1 MTRKLKGFIVT
12 SVEEHILDQV
22 REREG
27 FGDGSTALRF
37 SLRQYAR
44 AEGLSLE
51 PVEEEEESLSPAPQ
65 AEMQAA

>member
-12 SVEEHILDQV
+12 PIEEHIIDQV

-37 SLRQYAR
+37 SLRQYAK

-51 PVEEEEESLSPAPQ
+51 PLPEEEEPEVELAPAP
-65 AEMQAA
+65 EAA